1 MAYEKM
7 HNIFDLAIRMQS
19 SAEGISIADVMQQ
32 FDVSRRTAERMRNF
46 IRERFPQL
54 TETIGEHGVKRWH
67 LPYGALKNYI
77 SFSAEEISTL
87 QNALR
92 LLKHI
97 QLCEQSRTLAG
108 LLAKLKAVMRPEV
121 CCRIETDTEIMQ
133 ASEGYLFRPMQKV
146 EINPRHLAL
155 LRHAVTACRK
165 IRLCWAETGCPVK
178 WHTLCPYAFIYGP
191 KHHLIAYSEK
201 KREFLYIC
209 LSSIIDIKETGGYF
223 IRNGDFCLE
232 NHCCA
237 NFGLFSESAFENEWL
252 FDARSAAAA
261 KNYIFHPCQLV
272 RENPNGSLTVSF
284 RAGGVLELDRCL
296 YGWRPHV
303 KVIKPK
309 NWKHMV
315 REAKKHV

>member
-92 LLKHI
+92 LLKHV

-108 LLAKLKAVMRPEV
+108 LPQNPSVLGRNEHSQKMADVMSVRLHLRPQTSPYRLFGKKTGV
-121 CCRIETDTEIMQ
+121 SLRL
-133 ASEGYLFRPMQKV
+133 SE
-146 EINPRHLAL
+146 RH
-155 LRHAVTACRK
+155 H
-165 IRLCWAETGCPVK
+165 
-178 WHTLCPYAFIYGP
+178 
-191 KHHLIAYSEK
+191 
-201 KREFLYIC
+201 
-209 LSSIIDIKETGGYF
+209 
-223 IRNGDFCLE
+223 
-232 NHCCA
+232 
-237 NFGLFSESAFENEWL
+237 
-252 FDARSAAAA
+252 
-261 KNYIFHPCQLV
+261 
-272 RENPNGSLTVSF
+272 
-284 RAGGVLELDRCL
+284 
-296 YGWRPHV
+296 
-303 KVIKPK
+303 
-309 NWKHMV
+309 
-315 REAKKHV
+315 

>member
-92 LLKHI
+92 LLKHV

-108 LLAKLKAVMRPEV
+108 LLTKLKAMMRPEV

-133 ASEGYLFRPMQKV
+133 ASEGYLFRPVQKI

-155 LRHAVTACRK
+155 LRHAVTA
-165 IRLCWAETGCPVK
+165 
-178 WHTLCPYAFIYGP
+178 
-191 KHHLIAYSEK
+191 
-201 KREFLYIC
+201 
-209 LSSIIDIKETGGYF
+209 
-223 IRNGDFCLE
+223 
-232 NHCCA
+232 
-237 NFGLFSESAFENEWL
+237 
-252 FDARSAAAA
+252 
-261 KNYIFHPCQLV
+261 KNYIFHPRQQV

-296 YGWRPHV
+296 YGWGPHV

>member
-19 SAEGISIADVMQQ
+19 SAEGISITDVMQQ

-92 LLKHI
+92 LLKHV

-108 LLAKLKAVMRPEV
+108 LLTKLKAMMRPEV

-133 ASEGYLFRPMQKV
+133 ASEGYLFRPVQKS
-146 EINPRHLAL
+146 RS
-155 LRHAVTACRK
+155 
-165 IRLCWAETGCPVK
+165 IRAIWRCSDMPLP
-178 WHTLCPYAFIYGP
+178 P
-191 KHHLIAYSEK
+191 
-201 KREFLYIC
+201 
-209 LSSIIDIKETGGYF
+209 
-223 IRNGDFCLE
+223 
-232 NHCCA
+232 
-237 NFGLFSESAFENEWL
+237 
-252 FDARSAAAA
+252 AA
-261 KNYIFHPCQLV
+261 KSVCAGQKRTLSENGRRYV
-272 RENPNGSLTVSF
+272 RTPSFTAPNITLSLIRKKNGSFSTSV
-284 RAGGVLELDRCL
+284 
-296 YGWRPHV
+296 
-303 KVIKPK
+303 
-309 NWKHMV
+309 
-315 REAKKHV
+315 

>member
-19 SAEGISIADVMQQ
+19 SAEGISITDVMQQ

-92 LLKHI
+92 LLKHV

-108 LLAKLKAVMRPEV
+108 LLTKLKAMMRPEV

-133 ASEGYLFRPMQKV
+133 ASEGYLFRPVQKI

-165 IRLCWAETGCPVK
+165 IRLCWAETNTLRKWQTLPDTCLGCAPPWHAPGRRPAHTTERPGHSPVLPLFRYK
-178 WHTLCPYAFIYGP
+178 SRCPRRIGHRHCPDGP
-191 KHHLIAYSEK
+191 
-201 KREFLYIC
+201 
-209 LSSIIDIKETGGYF
+209 
-223 IRNGDFCLE
+223 
-232 NHCCA
+232 
-237 NFGLFSESAFENEWL
+237 LF
-252 FDARSAAAA
+252 
-261 KNYIFHPCQLV
+261 
-272 RENPNGSLTVSF
+272 
-284 RAGGVLELDRCL
+284 
-296 YGWRPHV
+296 
-303 KVIKPK
+303 
-309 NWKHMV
+309 
-315 REAKKHV
+315 

>member
-1 MAYEKM
+1 
-7 HNIFDLAIRMQS
+7 
-19 SAEGISIADVMQQ
+19 
-32 FDVSRRTAERMRNF
+32 MRNF

-92 LLKHI
+92 LLKHV

-108 LLAKLKAVMRPEV
+108 LLTKLKAMMRPEV

-133 ASEGYLFRPMQKV
+133 ASEGYLFRPVQKI

-165 IRLCWAETGCPVK
+165 IRLCWAETNTLRK
-178 WHTLCPYAFIYGP
+178 WQTLCPYAFIYGP

-201 KREFLYIC
+201 
-209 LSSIIDIKETGGYF
+209 
-223 IRNGDFCLE
+223 
-232 NHCCA
+232 
-237 NFGLFSESAFENEWL
+237 
-252 FDARSAAAA
+252 
-261 KNYIFHPCQLV
+261 
-272 RENPNGSLTVSF
+272 NGSFSTS
-284 RAGGVLELDRCL
+284 A
-296 YGWRPHV
+296 
-303 KVIKPK
+303 
-309 NWKHMV
+309 
-315 REAKKHV
+315 

>member
-92 LLKHI
+92 LLKHV

-108 LLAKLKAVMRPEV
+108 LLTKLKAMMRPEV

-133 ASEGYLFRPMQKV
+133 ASEGYLFRPVQKI

-165 IRLCWAETGCPVK
+165 IRLCWAETNTLRK
-178 WHTLCPYAFIYGP
+178 WQTLCPYAFIYGP

-201 KREFLYIC
+201 KTGVSLR
-209 LSSIIDIKETGGYF
+209 LSE
-223 IRNGDFCLE
+223 R
-232 NHCCA
+232 H
-237 NFGLFSESAFENEWL
+237 
-252 FDARSAAAA
+252 
-261 KNYIFHPCQLV
+261 H
-272 RENPNGSLTVSF
+272 
-284 RAGGVLELDRCL
+284 
-296 YGWRPHV
+296 
-303 KVIKPK
+303 
-309 NWKHMV
+309 
-315 REAKKHV
+315 